1 VIVGFFND
9 DPGHAVVLGSLHS
22 SMLPP
27 PVVADA
33 KNHIKT
39 ILTPKKLKLEFDD
52 EKKKVTV
59 ATPGGNTVVLDDEGK
74 TVELADQNGNKVTL
88 AAAGITLDSA
98 GDVTIKAKKG
108 VAIQATADATIK
120 GLNVTAT
127 GQAAFS
133 ASGNSSA
140 EVKAAGML
148 KIQGSLV
155 QIN

>member
-1 VIVGFFND
+1 
-9 DPGHAVVLGSLHS
+9 
-22 SMLPP
+22 M
-27 PVVADA
+27 
-33 KNHIKT
+33 
-39 ILTPKKLKLEFDD
+39 
-52 EKKKVTV
+52 
-59 ATPGGNTVVLDDEGK
+59 
-74 TVELADQNGNKVTL
+74 TL
-88 AAAGITLDSA
+88 AAAGITLDSV

-120 GLNVTAT
+120 GMNVTAT

>member
-1 VIVGFFND
+1 
-9 DPGHAVVLGSLHS
+9 
-22 SMLPP
+22 M
-27 PVVADA
+27 
-33 KNHIKT
+33 
-39 ILTPKKLKLEFDD
+39 
-52 EKKKVTV
+52 

-74 TVELADQNGNKVTL
+74 TVKLSDQNGNTLTL

-127 GQAAFS
+127 GQTSFS
-133 ASGNSSA
+133 ASGNASA
-140 EVKAAGML
+140 ELKAAGTL
-148 KIQGSLV
+148 KVQGALV